1 MFDKFGIDDLGRLR
15 KQTAFME
22 ICFVLS
28 KLSMDNSSKC
38 GCLAVHDDG
47 ALLSGG
53 YNNPIRGSDDK
64 SVPIDVRPD
73 KYYFMEHSERNAVYN
88 ASRHGIR
95 LHGCTFYVTGFPC
108 VDCLRAMLQSGAK
121 KIIYGPNQTRMS
133 LPIDTYAQLLKS
145 QLVVIERFKHDDE
158 LYNQQP
164 RIGESIKK
172 KLDDGIADISFEW
185 NTPGLLWEKIEDSP
199 A

>member
-1 MFDKFGIDDLGRLR
+1 MNRSGYDELGRLR
-15 KQTAFME
+15 KDVVFME

-38 GCLAVHDDG
+38 GCLAIHDDG

-95 LHGCTFYVTGFPC
+95 LKGCTFYVTGFPC
-108 VDCLRAMLQSGAK
+108 VDCLRAMLQAGAK

-133 LPIDTYAQLLKS
+133 LPIDTYAQILKGQS
-145 QLVVIERFKHDDE
+145 VVIERFKHDKE

-164 RIGESIKK
+164 RIALNIDQ
-172 KLDDGIADISFEW
+172 KLKDGIEDICFEW
-185 NTPGLLWEKIEDSP
+185 NTPGLLWEKIEDST